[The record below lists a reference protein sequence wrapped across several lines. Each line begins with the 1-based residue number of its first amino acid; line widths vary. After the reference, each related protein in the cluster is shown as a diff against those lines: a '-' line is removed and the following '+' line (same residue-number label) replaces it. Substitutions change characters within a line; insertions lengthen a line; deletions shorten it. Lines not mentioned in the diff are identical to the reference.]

1 MALQWSTGLACFDPH
16 AGASRA
22 PARLPTNQT
31 LDEVFGRDAGFAM
44 GWALANDYAIPI
56 TLFCEQSREP
66 LKQLASTNKVHPMQ
80 QHLEGTIIAHG
91 EDVRTGIQAVASV
104 ISLQAS
110 YLW

>member
-1 MALQWSTGLACFDPH
+1 
-16 AGASRA
+16 
-22 PARLPTNQT
+22 
-31 LDEVFGRDAGFAM
+31 
-44 GWALANDYAIPI
+44 LANDYAIPI

-91 EDVRTGIQAVASV
+91 EDIRTSIQAVASV
-104 ISLQAS
+104 IGLQAS